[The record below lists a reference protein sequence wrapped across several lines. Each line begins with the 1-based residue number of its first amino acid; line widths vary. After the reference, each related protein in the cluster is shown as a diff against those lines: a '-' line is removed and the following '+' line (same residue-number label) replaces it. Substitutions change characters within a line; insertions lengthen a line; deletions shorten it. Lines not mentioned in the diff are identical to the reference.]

1 MNIKF
6 NHVAGLLVL
15 VFGILLLFTK
25 PIIITGAST
34 APVSSA
40 NIIVSLI
47 GITLIIASIFLLRH
61 EMNW

>member
-34 APVSSA
+34 APLRSTNV
-40 NIIVSLI
+40 IVSLI
-47 GITLIIASIFLLRH
+47 GITLVIASMFLLRH
-61 EMNW
+61 EMQW